1 MTFRVGGGETE
12 WVEGGSDS
20 KPAPLKNQR
29 VRHPAEKERG
39 CELNAET
46 QRARR
51 RTVQGKKEQRR
62 KKQIARFASFADQ
75 GELFAAQDKRDGK
88 FMR

>member
-1 MTFRVGGGETE
+1 
-12 WVEGGSDS
+12 
-20 KPAPLKNQR
+20 
-29 VRHPAEKERG
+29 
-39 CELNAET
+39 
-46 QRARR
+46 
-51 RTVQGKKEQRR
+51 VQGKKEQRR